1 MKTVL
6 WRVSAKAPGLS
17 LAAQTK
23 ETFFMAKLKKKLFL
37 GTLVMRGFSYQAAK
51 EYDMV
56 RRKVDAAWA
65 EKAMCRLPF
74 DAGFDKMFRD
84 IITTRRVLWEERD
97 DFPAFYALVARRD
110 RRKVLCP
117 LEDAGTREKLSVA
130 DVMALL
136 RRVGGLCVRPC
147 YNTLGGKADSLHYD
161 GESYTLNGKA
171 TDEADVTAYLERLA
185 DDAIVLQN
193 VQADSRAV
201 ELYGYDCPVLHA
213 SYVHQNGSH
222 VLAEAY
228 VADHAAEGGS
238 RTLYSMTKERK
249 AADRADALTCRAL
262 EIAERVKNK
271 YPEMPYMNVA
281 VLLGQEGAKIWQVDA
296 GKELIWLPDCPE
308 VTKTFLQ
315 ERHLKHG
322 VRGLRRVRK
331 YLFSMYAKRKGFVDF
346 MYRNWLRGLR
356 DDNAVKTTTRQEKRW
371 AHRRGFYSYRIKQYG
386 LTEENYRTMLS
397 DYAYK
402 RLRPI
407 NGQYQ
412 KWLWDK
418 VFMYYVLAPY
428 QQYLPKHYCRIVQ
441 SEQGNR
447 LISFDGETWQGT
459 PAEAA
464 EQLLRREKRLVAK
477 PSVGSHGKGF
487 MKLEWDEQAGA
498 VRVNGQIHDKSA
510 FAKLIDEMDTTYF
523 LSEFVQMHPDL
534 QKIYDKVVG
543 TVRLI
548 VIDLDGTPQIV
559 SSYMRIG
566 TDGTGHT
573 DNLDTG
579 GIVARVSVDSG
590 RFDRA
595 EMLKEHIYTPYDIH
609 PDTGA
614 PLEGTL
620 PHWETIKAVVT
631 DIAGYLYPMEYM
643 GFDIVITA
651 DGFRILEINS
661 HPDLHRY
668 PEFPQEVKD
677 YFMRKCALKG
687 RK

>member
-1 MKTVL
+1 
-6 WRVSAKAPGLS
+6 
-17 LAAQTK
+17 
-23 ETFFMAKLKKKLFL
+23 MASFRKKLFL
-37 GTLVMRGFSYQAAK
+37 APLVLRGFSYQAAK

-84 IITTRRVLWEERD
+84 ILTTRRVLWEERAS
-97 DFPAFYALVARRD
+97 FPAFYALVAKRD
-110 RRKVLCP
+110 RQKVFCP
-117 LEDAGTREKLSVA
+117 LEDAGTGEKLTVQDLLSLLREK
-130 DVMALL
+130 
-136 RRVGGLCVRPC
+136 GGLCVRPC
-147 YNTLGGKADSLHYD
+147 YNTLYGKADSLRFD
-161 GESYTLNGKA
+161 GGQFTLNGQPLSP
-171 TDEADVTAYLERLA
+171 EDVEQYLARLA
-185 DDAIVLQN
+185 DDAIVLQDLRPD
-193 VQADSRAV
+193 AEAAA
-201 ELYGYDCPVLHA
+201 LYGYTYPVLHA
-213 SYVHQNGSH
+213 SYVHQNGVH

-228 VADHAAEGGS
+228 VADHGTDKGCY
-238 RTLYSMTKERK
+238 TLYSMSKARK
-249 AADRADALTCRAL
+249 AADPAHLLTARAMQV
-262 EIAERVKNK
+262 AEQVKNK

-281 VLLGQEGAKIWQVDA
+281 VLLSAEGPRIWQVDA
-296 GKELIWLPDCPE
+296 GKELIWLPDCPQ
-308 VTKTFLQ
+308 VTKDFLA

-356 DDNAVKTTTRQEKRW
+356 DDNTVRSTTRQEKRW

-386 LTEENYRTMLS
+386 LTEENYRSMLS

-428 QQYLPKHYCRIVQ
+428 QRYLPQHYCRIVQ
-441 SEQGNR
+441 TEQGNR
-447 LISFDGETWQGT
+447 VIPFGDAAWQGD
-459 PAEAA
+459 PVEAI
-464 EQLLRREKRLVAK
+464 EQLLREKQRLVAK

-487 MKLEWDEQAGA
+487 MKLEWDEQANA
-498 VRVNGQIHDKSA
+498 VRINGELYDRAA
-510 FAKLIDEMDTTYF
+510 FHAFLDELDTTYF

-534 QKIYDKVVG
+534 QRIYDKVVG

-548 VIDLDGTPQIV
+548 VIDLDGTPKIV

-566 TDGTGHT
+566 SNSTGNT

-579 GIVARVSVDSG
+579 GIVARVSVESG

-595 EMLKEHIYTPYDIH
+595 EMLKDHLYTPYDVH

-614 PLEGTL
+614 PLQGTL
-620 PHWETIKAVVT
+620 PHWEVIKAAVT
-631 DIAGYLYPMEYM
+631 DIAAYLYPMEYM

-677 YFMRKCALKG
+677 YFVRKCALKG